1 MEEGK
6 MKENKKSLITPVY
19 INEKIVIDMLAI
31 IEDGF
36 STVSQVSTQE
46 NKEDSNA
53 KSVDGKISSSNIIE
67 KFLRIDLGGRHEQ
80 NNSSQ
85 ESEKIEKEKVH
96 TNVSLLS
103 KFRDYLVETNSL
115 KRVFKI
121 TELEIGDFVEIQ
133 GELKKIH

>member
-1 MEEGK
+1 

-36 STVSQVSTQE
+36 STVSQVSTRE

-121 TELEIGDFVEIQ
+121 TELKIGDFVEIQ